1 MDNLYSLLETNESIL
16 NHKLKTLDEKII
28 NKNFLTNFQRYSL
41 YTDEVDKKLNTY
53 KNKININDR

>member
-16 NHKLKTLDEKII
+16 NHKLKTLNEKII